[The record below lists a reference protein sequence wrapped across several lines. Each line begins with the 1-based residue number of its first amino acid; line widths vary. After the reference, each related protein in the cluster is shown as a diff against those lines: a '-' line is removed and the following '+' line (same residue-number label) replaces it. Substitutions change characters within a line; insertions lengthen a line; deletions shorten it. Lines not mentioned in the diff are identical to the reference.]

1 LSESNVNSETT
12 HLEIAPFSIL
22 GVVTGLIPYPHHNQS
37 PRNTYQCAMGKQA
50 IGSIGYNQLNRVD
63 TLLYL
68 MVYPQQPLVKS
79 VTIELSNYD
88 KLPAGQNASVAIMSY
103 SGYDIEDAIILN
115 KASLDRGFGR
125 CMVIRRYETDLKKY
139 PNLSEDLIRGP
150 MASEKDTFHKRKQ
163 SHMDKKLHAV
173 DKDGLPFIGEK
184 LVNGD
189 IYVNKYSPQIKND
202 LSNGGDVQ
210 YTHTPSVY
218 KSATPS
224 HIDRVLITTNPEDPK
239 LLKVIMRQTRR
250 PELGDKFSSRHGQK
264 GVVGLIVN
272 QEDMPFGEGGW
283 CPDLVM
289 NPHGFPS
296 RMTVGKLIELI
307 AGKSALFDGKLK
319 YGTAFAGDRVEDIG
333 KILIQNGYSLTGKDF
348 LYSGITGEP
357 IPCAVYS
364 GPIFYQ
370 RLKHMVV
377 DKMHARARGPKAT
390 LTRQPTEGRSR
401 DGGLRLG
408 EMERDCLIGYG
419 ASCLLLERLMIS
431 SDLFMASICSSCGFL
446 AYHNLCNYCND
457 SSNVF
462 AIKLP
467 YAFKLLTQELLSM
480 NIKTKFKLTNI

>member
-1 LSESNVNSETT
+1 
-12 HLEIAPFSIL
+12 
-22 GVVTGLIPYPHHNQS
+22 
-37 PRNTYQCAMGKQA
+37 
-50 IGSIGYNQLNRVD
+50 
-63 TLLYL
+63 
-68 MVYPQQPLVKS
+68 
-79 VTIELSNYD
+79 
-88 KLPAGQNASVAIMSY
+88 MSY

-125 CMVIRRYETDLKKY
+125 CMVIKRYETDMKKY
-139 PNLSEDLIRGP
+139 SNGISDVRKGP
-150 MASEKDTFHKRKQ
+150 DIKEKDNFYKRKNINNT
-163 SHMDKKLHAV
+163 DKKLHAL
-173 DKDGLPFIGEK
+173 DKDGLPFIGER
-184 LVNGD
+184 LFSGD
-189 IYVNKYSPQIKND
+189 IYINKFSPIIKND
-202 LSNGGDVQ
+202 YIEGEST
-210 YTHTPSVY
+210 YTPAPVIY
-218 KSATPS
+218 KGSTPS
-224 HIDRVLITTNPEDPK
+224 HIDRVLLTTTPEEPE
-239 LLKVIMRQTRR
+239 LIKVILRQTRR
-250 PELGDKFSSRHGQK
+250 PEIGDKFSSRHGQK

-272 QEDMPFGEGGW
+272 QEDMPFNESGW
-283 CPDLVM
+283 CPDLIM

-333 KILIQNGYSLTGKDF
+333 KILIANGYSLTGKDY

-357 IPCAVYS
+357 IKCTVYS

-370 RLKHMVV
+370 RLKHMVI

-431 SDLFMASICSSCGFL
+431 SDLFIANICSNCGFL
-446 AYHNLCNYCND
+446 AYNNFCKYCND
-457 SSNVF
+457 TLNVF
-462 AIKLP
+462 QIKLP

-480 NIKTKFKLTNI
+480 NIKTKFKLSNI